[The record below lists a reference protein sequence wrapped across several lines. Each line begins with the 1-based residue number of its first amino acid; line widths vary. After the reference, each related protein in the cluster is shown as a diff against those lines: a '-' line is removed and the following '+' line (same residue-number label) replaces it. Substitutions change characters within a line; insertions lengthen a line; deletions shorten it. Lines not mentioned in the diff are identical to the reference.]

1 MLLHGRVAWVT
12 GGGRGIGRAI
22 AERLARD
29 GARVIVSGRSAAE
42 LAAVAE
48 RIGGSALVMDVGS
61 RDSLRAGLEAAAG
74 LHGPVDILVNNAGV
88 ADSASLAAT
97 TDEIWDRA
105 LDVNVTGAFI
115 LCRGTIPSMIARGFG
130 RVINVASNA
139 GLTGCAYTSAYG
151 ASKHALVG
159 LTRSIAMEIARTP
172 VTINAV
178 CPGWVDTR
186 MAEEAAGRIATK
198 TGRSDTDA
206 RVTLERM
213 SPQQRL
219 IEPDEVAHAVASLC
233 AHEARGVHGQAIVID
248 GGQVM
253 K

>member
-1 MLLHGRVAWVT
+1 MSLQGRVAWVT

-198 TGRSDTDA
+198 TGRSDADA
-206 RVTLERM
+206 RATLERM

>member
-42 LAAVAE
+42 LEAVAE

-105 LDVNVTGAFI
+105 LAVNVTGAFI

-206 RVTLERM
+206 RVILERM